1 MRIRS
6 LLPLPAVVAL
16 VTLLVAVA
24 LAQQQEV
31 RPPIAR
37 VWMDVATNIFA
48 APRIPGA
55 PPLPPMFVPPRENQF
70 GYTRHMFGRYLD
82 TALFV
87 RTRPQG
93 IQATHGIPQ
102 GLRLGASL
110 PLEPVRPAAASP
122 GAPSGERD
130 PGTAEQPKGRVLF
143 YWGCSADVR
152 PGQPRTVDFA
162 RASAQ
167 EWATVWQG
175 RFVPERGAQAEPGH
189 SIWPNERDKRILP
202 DGASLQGEHTITGD
216 GVPPGLRF
224 AIGAA
229 QDLMPAIEPAVEGEP
244 QASLS
249 LRWRALPTARAYFLG
264 AFGAKGNDLIIWS
277 SSDVPEAGMGLFE
290 YLPNANIERWTAERV
305 LLAAS
310 TTQCAIPRGIFA
322 DTEGALLRMIAYG
335 EELNLVAPP
344 RPSDPRVVWE
354 QQWALRVRVKST
366 LMMPLTLGR

>member
-1 MRIRS
+1 MRIRFFPS
-6 LLPLPAVVAL
+6 LPAVVVA
-16 VTLLVAVA
+16 VSLLVAVA
-24 LAQQQEV
+24 VAQQQEV
-31 RPPIAR
+31 RPAIAQ

-55 PPLPPMFVPPRENQF
+55 PPLPPMMAPPRENQF

-93 IQATHGIPQ
+93 VQATHGIPQ

-110 PLEPVRPAAASP
+110 PLEPVKPAAALP
-122 GAPSGERD
+122 GASSGERD
-130 PGTAEQPKGRVLF
+130 PGAAEQPKGRVLL

-152 PGQPRTVDFA
+152 AGQPRALDLA

-167 EWATVWQG
+167 DWASVWQG
-175 RFVPERGAQAEPGH
+175 RYVPERGARAEPGR
-189 SIWPNERDKRILP
+189 SIWPNERDTRILP

-216 GVPPGLRF
+216 GVPAGLRF
-224 AIGAA
+224 TIGAT
-229 QDLMPAIEPAVEGEP
+229 QDLMPGIELTVEGAP

-249 LRWRALPTARAYFLG
+249 LRWRSLPTARAYFLG
-264 AFGAKGNDLIIWS
+264 AFGAKGSDFIIWS

-290 YLPNANIERWTAERV
+290 YLPNANVERWTAERV
-305 LLAAS
+305 LLAA
-310 TTQCAIPRGIFA
+310 TATQCAVPRGIFA

-335 EELNLVAPP
+335 EELNLVQPP

-366 LMMPLTLGR
+366 VMMPLALGR